1 MGMPDKPMGGTEL
14 MYEELMRRLSDSYK
28 EHFSIFNYVNQAD
41 FSKTTVYWNQLSYDQ
56 EAVQFLKDPKYVEK
70 IDWFVFVSHWQAE
83 MYRKTF
89 RIPGYKTRVI
99 PNGCIGVEQ
108 RKPGPRTKVRLCYT
122 STPWR
127 GLEVLLK
134 AWEILKPVD
143 CELHVF
149 SSCRIY
155 GTDFAKNDTQ
165 YEHLYDK
172 CNKLPGVVYRG
183 SIPNDELRAELP
195 SFDILAY
202 PCTFE
207 ETSCIAVI
215 EALSAGLRVVTSSIG
230 ALPETTCSWAKM
242 YSFLENNELHAE
254 KFAEVLS
261 EEIEFIKRG
270 KLDAFLE
277 GQTNFYRN
285 FYSWDNV
292 QNLWKN
298 TLTRFIISKIG
309 ITCRNTWESHIFREC
324 YVDNEYE
331 LETLSPEDVV
341 IDLGVHIGS
350 FSMLAHHKGSRNIH
364 GYEVSESNYSLALK
378 NTALLPGIN
387 LYKKAVWRSDDD
399 RKTVN
404 FDTNI
409 VDWNTGMG
417 IIGDSV
423 KTESVEVECV
433 KFDDVLSK
441 FHSVRFLKIDV
452 EGSEYPILYTSKQLY
467 KIKEISGEYH
477 NLEGNIDGYG
487 YNGQELSRFLE
498 DQGFTVTKLERA
510 YWSNDCGF
518 FKATRTN

>member
-1 MGMPDKPMGGTEL
+1 MFDKPMGGTEL
-14 MYEELMRRLSDSYK
+14 MYNELMHRLPSGYK
-28 EHFSIFNYVNQAD
+28 EHFSIFNYIRDAD
-41 FSKTTVYWNQLSYDQ
+41 FSKTTVYWNQLSHDQ
-56 EAVQFLKDPKYVEK
+56 DAVQFLKDPQYIDK

-83 MYRKTF
+83 TYRKTF
-89 RIPGYKTRVI
+89 RIPGYKTCVI
-99 PNGCIGVEQ
+99 PNGCIGVGQ
-108 RKPGPRTKVRLCYT
+108 REPGPRTKVKLCYT

-127 GLEVLLK
+127 GLDVLLE
-134 AWEILKPVD
+134 AWEILQPAD

-149 SSCRIY
+149 SSCKIY
-155 GTDFAKNDTQ
+155 GSDFARHDSEYQ
-165 YEHLYDK
+165 HLYDK

-183 SIPNDELRAELP
+183 SIPNEELRAELP
-195 SFDILAY
+195 TFDILAY

-215 EALSAGLRVVTSSIG
+215 EALSAGLRIVTSSLG
-230 ALPETTCSWAKM
+230 ALPETTCGWAKM

-254 KFAEVLS
+254 KFAEILS

-270 KLDAFLE
+270 KLDTFLE

-285 FYSWDNV
+285 FYSWNII

-298 TLTRFIISKIG
+298 TLARFIIPKMG
-309 ITCRNTWESHIFREC
+309 ITYRNTWEFDIFKEC
-324 YVDNEYE
+324 YIGNEYG
-331 LETLSPEDVV
+331 LETLNPEDIV

-364 GYEVSESNYSLALK
+364 GYEVSESNYNLALK
-378 NTALLPGIN
+378 NTASLSGIN
-387 LYKKAVWRSDDD
+387 IYKNAVWRSDDD

-417 IIGDSV
+417 IIGDSPR
-423 KTESVEVECV
+423 TGSVEVDCV
-433 KFDDVLSK
+433 KFDNVLDK
-441 FHSVRFLKIDV
+441 FNSVRFLKIDV

-477 NLEGNIDGYG
+477 NFKGSINGYG
-487 YNGQELSRFLE
+487 CNGYELRRFLE
-498 DQGFTVTKLERA
+498 DQGFIVTKLEKA

-518 FKATRTN
+518 FKAIKNI